1 MFHKYR
7 ICRIASLLAAS
18 VLWAVQAGR
27 AADEP
32 EPMNPFFAF
41 DNGTGRDRLPFEQQ
55 AQMLKELGFHGIGY
69 TGTAGIAELLAAF
82 DAHGLTVF
90 STYVQA
96 HVDSDKPAYD
106 PGLPDAIKQLNG
118 RETVLWLYI
127 LGGRPSG
134 VEHDERA
141 VEIIRELSDMAAESG
156 LRVALYPHVGFYVAT
171 VDDALRLA
179 EKAARPNVGVSF
191 NLCHFLKLD
200 AEHNIKATLERAMPR
215 LMLVSING
223 ANRGDTRQMGWDRLI
238 QPLDQGDFDN
248 GELLA
253 TLRTLGY
260 RGPVGL
266 QCYGIPGEPRE
277 HLPGSM
283 KAWQRIGDQQE

>member
-1 MFHKYR
+1 
-7 ICRIASLLAAS
+7 
-18 VLWAVQAGR
+18 
-27 AADEP
+27 
-32 EPMNPFFAF
+32 MNPFFAF
-41 DNGTGRDRLPFEQQ
+41 DNGTGRGRVSLEQQ
-55 AQMLKELGFHGIGY
+55 AQMLKELGFDGVGY
-69 TGTAGIAELLAAF
+69 TGTARIPELLTAF

-96 HVDSDKPAYD
+96 HVDPGKPAYD
-106 PGLPDAIKQLNG
+106 PGLPEAIKQLKG
-118 RETVLWLYI
+118 RETVLWLYM

-141 VEIIRELSDMAAESG
+141 VEILRELSDMAAESG

-215 LMLVSING
+215 LLLVSING
-223 ANRGDTRQMGWDRLI
+223 ADRGDTRQMGWNRLI

-248 GELLA
+248 GELVA
-253 TLRTLGY
+253 TLRSLGY
-260 RGPVGL
+260 RGPIGL
-266 QCYGIPGEPRE
+266 QCYGIPREPQE

-283 KAWQRIGDQQE
+283 KAWREIVERSE